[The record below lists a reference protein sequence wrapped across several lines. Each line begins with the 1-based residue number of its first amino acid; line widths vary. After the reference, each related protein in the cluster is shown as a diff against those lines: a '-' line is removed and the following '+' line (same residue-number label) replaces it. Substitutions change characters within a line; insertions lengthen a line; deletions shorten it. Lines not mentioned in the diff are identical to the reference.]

1 MSTKIILSAKVV
13 NDKGEEVICPI
24 DIESN
29 IPNIEDFFDVN
40 KFDLNFNKIETAVLI
55 SRKKL
60 SEKLIQEYI
69 SESTKKKQLKK

>member
-1 MSTKIILSAKVV
+1 MGTKMILSAKVI

-24 DIESN
+24 YIESN

-40 KFDLNFNKIETAVLI
+40 KFDSNFNSIETAVLT
-55 SRKKL
+55 SRKEL
-60 SEKLIQEYI
+60 SEKIIEEYI